1 MADRPYPW
9 VVGTYEA
16 GTRNNPVLLKLQ
28 SLARKRWGFRN
39 LGTYVVRNM
48 NSHPVLSTHAIPAAA
63 DQGYGNTA
71 EERKKAIQ
79 ACTWYVEYAK
89 ELDVVCIHDYA
100 AVPPRAWRCDRNEW
114 KAFPNGELG
123 PTYRGLHV
131 ELGKRALAMTAKEW
145 EAVWRSLPRP
155 PKL

>member
-79 ACTWYVEYAK
+79 ACLPPCSVHPRHSCSCRPGLRQHRRGTQKGYSG
-89 ELDVVCIHDYA
+89 LHLVCRI
-100 AVPPRAWRCDRNEW
+100 RQ
-114 KAFPNGELG
+114 GIG
-123 PTYRGLHV
+123 RGLH
-131 ELGKRALAMTAKEW
+131 
-145 EAVWRSLPRP
+145 P
-155 PKL
+155 